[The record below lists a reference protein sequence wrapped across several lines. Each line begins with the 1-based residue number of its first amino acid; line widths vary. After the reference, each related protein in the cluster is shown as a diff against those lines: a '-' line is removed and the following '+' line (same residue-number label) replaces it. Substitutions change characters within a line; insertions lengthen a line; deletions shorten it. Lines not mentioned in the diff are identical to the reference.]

1 MNPNVTLTSTRTVDG
16 GYLID
21 GINYDYSKF
30 PGGEIHVRIPKK
42 ISRCTIKASICG
54 SDDLMT
60 VLLLNDAAKRA
71 GAMYVSL
78 ELMYI
83 PYAQQDRICESGE
96 ALSIKVFADL
106 INSCGFNRVTVYDP
120 HSYVSTA
127 LINNCKIVEVADIIK
142 SEEFQSKLDDV
153 IDVLVAPDAGAYK
166 KVINLSRFEYLYDGC
181 INYFNA
187 AVVHATK
194 NRVNGEVQSVTLHG
208 DVAGKNC
215 LVIDDICVG
224 GRTFTELGKALKD
237 AGAGDLSLYVTH
249 GIFSKGLDELNLYY
263 KKIYSTD
270 SRPES
275 VKLAEEK
282 KIELVKL

>member
-1 MNPNVTLTSTRTVDG
+1 MNPNIKLSSLYVYDHGYSISEVD
-16 GYLID
+16 YEF
-21 GINYDYSKF
+21 SKF
-30 PGGEIHVRIPKK
+30 PGGEIHVKLYTKNDRYI
-42 ISRCTIKASICG
+42 IEASICN

-60 VLLLNDAAKRA
+60 LLLLNNAIKIR
-71 GAMYVSL
+71 GCKEINL
-78 ELMYI
+78 KLLYI
-83 PYAQQDRICESGE
+83 PYAQQDRVCESGE

-106 INSCGFNRVTVYDP
+106 INSCGFNSVTVYDP

-127 LINNCKIVEVADIIK
+127 LINNCKIVEVADILK
-142 SEEFQSKLDDV
+142 KDFELYRLFKETSNLDHFV
-153 IDVLVAPDAGAYK
+153 DVLVAPDTGAHK
-166 KVINLSRFEYLYDGC
+166 KVLNVSRFGN
-181 INYFNA
+181 IP
-187 AVVHATK
+187 VVHATK
-194 NRVNGEVQSVTLHG
+194 DRVGGEVQSVKLHG

-270 SRPES
+270 SRPEA
-275 VKLAEEK
+275 VKLGEEK

>member
-96 ALSIKVFADL
+96 ALSVKIMADL

-127 LINNCKIVEVADIIK
+127 LINNCKIVEVADILT
-142 SEEFQSKLDDV
+142 SEKFQSKLDGL

-166 KVINLSRFEYLYDGC
+166 KVLNVSRFGDVP
-181 INYFNA
+181 
-187 AVVHATK
+187 VVHATK

-224 GRTFTELGKALKD
+224 GRTFTELGKALKE

-270 SRPES
+270 SRPEA

>member
-1 MNPNVTLTSTRTVDG
+1 MNPNIKLSSLYVYDHGYSISEVD
-16 GYLID
+16 YEF
-21 GINYDYSKF
+21 SKF
-30 PGGEIHVRIPKK
+30 PGGEIHVKLYTKNDRYI
-42 ISRCTIKASICG
+42 IEASICN

-60 VLLLNDAAKRA
+60 LLLLNNAIKIR
-71 GAMYVSL
+71 GCKEINL
-78 ELMYI
+78 KLLYI
-83 PYAQQDRICESGE
+83 PYAQQDRVCESGE

-106 INSCGFNRVTVYDP
+106 INSCGFNSVTVYDP

-127 LINNCKIVEVADIIK
+127 LINNCKIVEVADILK
-142 SEEFQSKLDDV
+142 SEKFQSKLDGL
-153 IDVLVAPDAGAYK
+153 IDVLVAPDTGAYK
-166 KVINLSRFEYLYDGC
+166 KVLNVSRFGDVP
-181 INYFNA
+181 
-187 AVVHATK
+187 VVHATK

-224 GRTFTELGKALKD
+224 GRTFTELGKALKE

-270 SRPES
+270 SRPEAI
-275 VKLAEEK
+275 KLGEEK

>member
-83 PYAQQDRICESGE
+83 PYAQQDRVCESGE

-106 INSCGFNRVTVYDP
+106 INSCGFNSITVYDP

-127 LINNCKIVEVADIIK
+127 LINNCKIVEVADILT
-142 SEEFQSKLDDV
+142 SEKFQSKLDGL

-166 KVINLSRFEYLYDGC
+166 KVLNVSKFGDVP
-181 INYFNA
+181 
-187 AVVHATK
+187 VVHATK

-249 GIFSKGLDELNLYY
+249 GVFSKGLDELNQYY
-263 KKIYSTD
+263 KRIYSTN
-270 SRPES
+270 SRPEA
-275 VKLAEEK
+275 VALANDGK
-282 KIELVKL
+282 IQLIEL

>member
-16 GYLID
+16 GYFID

-96 ALSIKVFADL
+96 ALSVKIMADL

-127 LINNCKIVEVADIIK
+127 LINNCKIVEVADILTSAK
-142 SEEFQSKLDDV
+142 FQSKLDGL

-166 KVINLSRFEYLYDGC
+166 KVLNVSRFGDVP
-181 INYFNA
+181 
-187 AVVHATK
+187 VVHATK

-224 GRTFTELGKALKD
+224 GRTFIELGKALKD

-270 SRPES
+270 SRPEA